1 MRRGSLFAP
10 LVLIALGALF
20 LVRNVYPELPL
31 LQYLAKYWPF
41 LLIVWGA
48 ARVAEVLF
56 WAATDQPLPNRGI
69 SGGEW
74 AFVVLL
80 CFFGGT
86 LNAALGFSNWLPP
99 GRFELGGLE
108 IFGES
113 YDYPIS
119 SATASPKS
127 PLVVIESFRGN
138 ARITGTDESAVK
150 VTGRKSVRSM
160 NQAGADEANT
170 QTPLEI
176 ILDSK
181 GGDSNRIVIRANQDR
196 ASSGERVSDDMEI
209 SVPKGASIEAHGRS
223 GDFTIDDV
231 DGTVTI
237 DADRAGVRLQN
248 IGGETRLDVRSSDVV
263 RALNVK
269 GNFDL
274 RGVGSDIDLENMSGT
289 VTINGGYTGDVQFQN
304 LSKPLHFVGPQ
315 TEVNLQSLP
324 GEIRM
329 PLGTFNASNL
339 VGPARLETRSR
350 DVQIGEFTNTLEVS
364 VDRGDIELRPS
375 LPVAKLDAHT
385 RTGNITLAL
394 PEDAKF
400 DLTASTNRGQ
410 VANDFGGSIRVE
422 ESSRGGVMRS
432 SLGGPAVEIHTDR
445 GKVAVRKAGPDEPPF
460 APRSLPGFGRGPK
473 QLKGLKQLKRLE
485 Q

>member
-10 LVLIALGALF
+10 LLLIALGALF
-20 LVRNVYPELPL
+20 LVRNVYPGLPL

-41 LLIVWGA
+41 LLIAWGA

-56 WAATDQPLPNRGI
+56 LAATDQPLPNRGL

-80 CFFGGT
+80 CFFGGA

-99 GRFELGGLE
+99 GRIELGGLE

-119 SATASPKS
+119 GETASSKS

-150 VTGRKSVRSM
+150 VNGRKSVRSM
-160 NQAGADEANT
+160 DQAGADEANT
-170 QTPLEI
+170 RTPLEVT
-176 ILDSK
+176 
-181 GGDSNRIVIRANQDR
+181 GDSNRIVIRANQDR
-196 ASSGERVSDDMEI
+196 ATVGERVSDDLEI

-274 RGVGSDIDLENMSGT
+274 RGIGSDIDLENMGGT
-289 VTINGGYTGDVQFQN
+289 VNINGGYTGDVQFQS

-324 GEIRM
+324 GQIRM

-385 RTGNITLAL
+385 RVGNITLAL
-394 PEDAKF
+394 PEGSRF

-422 ESSRGGVMRS
+422 ETARGGVMRS

-445 GKVAVRKAGPDEPPF
+445 GEVAVRKAMPGEPPF
-460 APRSLPGFGRGPK
+460 APRSLPGLGKKGLK
-473 QLKGLKQLKRLE
+473 QLKTSKQLKRLE

>member
-1 MRRGSLFAP
+1 
-10 LVLIALGALF
+10 
-20 LVRNVYPELPL
+20 
-31 LQYLAKYWPF
+31 
-41 LLIVWGA
+41 
-48 ARVAEVLF
+48 
-56 WAATDQPLPNRGI
+56 
-69 SGGEW
+69 
-74 AFVVLL
+74 L
-80 CFFGGT
+80 CFFGGA

-99 GRFELGGLE
+99 GRIELGGLE

-119 SATASPKS
+119 GETASSKS

-138 ARITGTDESAVK
+138 ARITGTDESTVK
-150 VTGRKSVRSM
+150 VTGHKSVRSM
-160 NQAGADEANT
+160 DQAGADEANT

-176 ILDSK
+176 ILDSN
-181 GGDSNRIVIRANQDR
+181 GADSNRIVIRANQDR
-196 ASSGERVSDDMEI
+196 ASIGQRVSDDLEI

-231 DGTVTI
+231 DGAVTI

-248 IGGETRLDVRSSDVV
+248 IGGETRLDLRSSDVV

-274 RGVGSDIDLENMSGT
+274 RGAGSDIDLENMSGT
-289 VTINGGYTGDVQFQN
+289 ITINGSYTGEVQFQN

-350 DVQIGEFTNTLEVS
+350 DVQIAEFTNTLEVS

-385 RTGNITLAL
+385 RAGNITLAL

-422 ESSRGGVMRS
+422 ETARGGVMRS
-432 SLGGPAVEIHTDR
+432 SLGGPAVELHTDR
-445 GKVAVRKAGPDEPPF
+445 GELAVRKALPGEPPF
-460 APRSLPGFGRGPK
+460 APRSLPSFGKGPK
-473 QLKGLKQLKRLE
+473 QRKAQKQLKRLE